1 MGIGKFAALLAGVGA
16 ALLVVTA
23 PLSAQSGRLDGVYAR
38 LLAAHNGERARMGVP
53 RLVWSERLTAEA
65 RVWAGSLARRR
76 AFHHSNRKTRG
87 GTGENLWMGTT
98 GYYSPEDMIGSFL
111 EEKRDFR
118 RGVFPAVSRTGN
130 WDDVSHYTQI
140 IWPTTQEIG
149 CAIARSGGGME
160 VLVCRYWPKG
170 NIDNRAVG

>member
-1 MGIGKFAALLAGVGA
+1 MGIGKFAALLAGAGA
-16 ALLVVTA
+16 ALLIVTT
-23 PLSAQSGRLDGVYAR
+23 PLLAEPGRSGSVYQR
-38 LLAAHNGERARMGVP
+38 LLAAHNRERARLTVP
-53 RLVWSERLTAEA
+53 RLVWSDRLTAQA
-65 RVWAGSLARRR
+65 QAWADSLARRE

-149 CAIARSGGGME
+149 CAIARSGGGMD